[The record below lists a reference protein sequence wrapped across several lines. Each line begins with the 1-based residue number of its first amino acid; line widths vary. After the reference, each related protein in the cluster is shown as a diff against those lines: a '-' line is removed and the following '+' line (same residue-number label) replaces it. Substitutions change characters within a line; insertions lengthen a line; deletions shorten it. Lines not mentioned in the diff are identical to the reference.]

1 MNPRTIVQLVEEST
15 CEVILWALLFPKT
28 LWKSLR
34 SPSEMYAYS
43 RAQWCDSIPP
53 ERRYDRYLSP
63 LILWLIGGVGPIYWE
78 VRKYVKLSKI
88 HSPHGVSAFFDQS
101 PSWYLGTFVLLL
113 TILLPVSFAV
123 ATLRRRREP
132 LARSS
137 LRQELYGQMY
147 LVTPSMLLF
156 WLLTGRFQALWW
168 DSPFALI
175 LVLVPV
181 GLLLISQSLTS
192 YGYSSRQ
199 QDQGRNK
206 WRVSAKELREAADS
220 IYFSICG
227 FVASIFLPLIVY
239 PLLVLAMASTLAS

>member
-1 MNPRTIVQLVEEST
+1 
-15 CEVILWALLFPKT
+15 
-28 LWKSLR
+28 
-34 SPSEMYAYS
+34 
-43 RAQWCDSIPP
+43 
-53 ERRYDRYLSP
+53 
-63 LILWLIGGVGPIYWE
+63 
-78 VRKYVKLSKI
+78 
-88 HSPHGVSAFFDQS
+88 
-101 PSWYLGTFVLLL
+101 
-113 TILLPVSFAV
+113 
-123 ATLRRRREP
+123 
-132 LARSS
+132 
-137 LRQELYGQMY
+137 
-147 LVTPSMLLF
+147 
-156 WLLTGRFQALWW
+156 
-168 DSPFALI
+168 LI